1 MFYRF
6 LIIIY
11 KRKREYKTE
20 YAWTV
25 NTRYPLSGKLDE
37 VQVIAASG
45 ELRICNHWRFV
56 ISAAGHFVV
65 ETAYSFQGRIS
76 FSHFNFSVRWLDYC
90 STISTNCALQRILCI
105 ICKSQMKKWC
115 FVRTSFFYGKLFWK
129 FLCIVW
135 NKINFWRLDLG
146 ACFWSSCH
154 TFHWNFTTFLLLWSL
169 KGFNYMKSFICPQNE
184 FRSLSMVQW
193 IRVFTPLIYVLNC
206 VVISASEK
214 FDIFGWS
221 MSFGSFFLIA
231 PKKANLSKK
240 FCSTWSTL
248 CNNTYKGALT
258 MVGVHYW

>member
-1 MFYRF
+1 MP
-6 LIIIY
+6 Y
-11 KRKREYKTE
+11 KE
-20 YAWTV
+20 
-25 NTRYPLSGKLDE
+25 
-37 VQVIAASG
+37 
-45 ELRICNHWRFV
+45 
-56 ISAAGHFVV
+56 
-65 ETAYSFQGRIS
+65 
-76 FSHFNFSVRWLDYC
+76 FSVSYVNHKWKMVF
-90 STISTNCALQRILCI
+90 
-105 ICKSQMKKWC
+105 CKDI
-115 FVRTSFFYGKLFWK
+115 FFYGKLFWK

-135 NKINFWRLDLG
+135 NKINFWRLNLG

-184 FRSLSMVQW
+184 FRSLSMLQW

-221 MSFGSFFLIA
+221 MSFGSFFLVA